1 MRLPLDALFYF
12 MSVEITKKFVDDK
25 SNNSLEV
32 FLNVKDE
39 ISFFINEE
47 YGVSLNIETA
57 EELLTELKKIIIDAK
72 QGGSDE

>member
-1 MRLPLDALFYF
+1 MLQPLNALFYF

-25 SNNSLEV
+25 SNNSIEV

>member
-1 MRLPLDALFYF
+1 

-32 FLNVKDE
+32 FLNVKNE

-47 YGVSLNIETA
+47 YGVSLDIETA
-57 EELLTELKKIIIDAK
+57 EELFFVLKKIISDEK
-72 QGGSDE
+72 KGGSDE